1 MGADAGLNL
10 KPQPRASLNFSSPEL
25 LRVLDDLKR
34 FTLDHLPNDLA
45 RLVCLAS
52 MRDYNTG
59 DYHHDGLTSQ
69 YAVGLAGAAIDI
81 SHREIFEQVVL
92 LALENFVDELDR
104 YFEAMGQAR
113 SEARRFWEENE
124 PYRVLIPKDTDAIA
138 RTLFISNT
146 KVALVVLGARVAE
159 ASPHARQFA

>member
-1 MGADAGLNL
+1 
-10 KPQPRASLNFSSPEL
+10 
-25 LRVLDDLKR
+25 
-34 FTLDHLPNDLA
+34 
-45 RLVCLAS
+45 
-52 MRDYNTG
+52 
-59 DYHHDGLTSQ
+59 
-69 YAVGLAGAAIDI
+69 VGLAGAAIDI

-113 SEARRFWEENE
+113 CEARRFWEENE
-124 PYRVLIPKDTDAIA
+124 PYRVLIPKGTDAIA

-146 KVALVVLGARVAE
+146 KVALAVLGARVAE